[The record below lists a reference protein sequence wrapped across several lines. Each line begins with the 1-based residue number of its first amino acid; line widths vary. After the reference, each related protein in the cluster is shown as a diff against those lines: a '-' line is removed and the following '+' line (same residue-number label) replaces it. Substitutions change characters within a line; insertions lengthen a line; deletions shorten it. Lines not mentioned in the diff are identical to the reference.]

1 MFNNFYPKIYAI
13 WSVVTSIFIIV
24 RSYVTY
30 PDAVEV
36 PEFGSALLTQFI
48 ALLALF
54 VISTIL
60 LVLFLVPL
68 TCAAKYC
75 GSMEGLGLGFGT
87 FDYDEVVEHG

>member
-1 MFNNFYPKIYAI
+1 VFNNFYPKIYAI